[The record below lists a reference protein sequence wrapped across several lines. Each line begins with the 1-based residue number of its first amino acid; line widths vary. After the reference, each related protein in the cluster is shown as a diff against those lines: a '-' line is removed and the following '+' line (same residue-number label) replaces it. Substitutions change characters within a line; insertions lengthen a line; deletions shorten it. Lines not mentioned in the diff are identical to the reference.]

1 MHVVVV
7 IVVMLS
13 VLLLGRSIEQQIFQD
28 DAQRQ
33 ARFRRRLQVWSW
45 WAAAIAAVLVVIA
58 VACMR
63 AMGATP

>member
-13 VLLLGRSIEQQIFQD
+13 VLLLGRSIEQKMFRG

-33 ARFRRRLQVWSW
+33 ARFRRRLQAWSG
-45 WAAAIAAVLVVIA
+45 WAAAIAAVLAVIA
-58 VACMR
+58 VVCMR
-63 AMGATP
+63 ALSTTP